1 MIKFSNVLSL
11 VSLAS
16 VLMLACN
23 DSKDEKSTAATAAA
37 NTETATT
44 TTNTQSSTHSKRVVA
59 MAEVPQPVTVSF
71 KRKFPEA
78 IDVQWYRYDPMDSLY
93 VNDAFVLDSNYYY
106 SEYKMDDGSFY
117 TTWWDPM
124 GEWVK
129 TSTVM
134 AGNPKLPDAVNKA
147 INDNYPGYT
156 IDEAKK
162 ENDKN
167 MEMYE
172 VKLKKGDD
180 KVKIKYLPNGEV
192 FKIK

>member
-1 MIKFSNVLSL
+1 MKLKNVLSAAG
-11 VSLAS
+11 LAS
-16 VLMLACN
+16 LVIMSCN
-23 DSKDEKSTAATAAA
+23 DEKDNKGTTTTAAT
-37 NTETATT
+37 TENASTVTT
-44 TTNTQSSTHSKRVVA
+44 TAVAPMRRVVT
-59 MAEVPQPVTVSF
+59 MSEVPQPIVVNF
-71 KRKFPEA
+71 KKKYPSAME
-78 IDVQWYRYDPMDSLY
+78 VQWLRYDPLDTLY
-93 VNDAFVLDSNYYY
+93 IGDMPVTDTNYYY

-117 TTWWDPM
+117 TTWWDPT

-134 AGNPKLPDAVNKA
+134 TGNPKLPDAVNKA

-156 IDEAKK
+156 IEKASK